1 VNNIKI
7 GNYEINNDSQTLII
21 AEAGINHQGNIKTA
35 LKLVKAAKKSGA
47 DVIKFQTLNP
57 DATVDK
63 KLLPKIYKLYKK
75 YQLSKKDHKELLKAC
90 LSEDILF
97 ISTVYEEGGAD
108 FLESMGVTSFKV
120 SSYDLTN
127 IPLLVHVAKK
137 RLPIILSTGLSNI
150 VEIEKAV
157 SAIKN
162 AGNDSII
169 LLHCVSYYPAPI
181 ESINLN
187 AIETLKNSFNLIT
200 GYSDHT
206 MGYLVPIIAV
216 AKGAKVIE
224 KHFTLDNKLDGPD
237 HKLSLNPEV
246 FKKMVGN
253 IRLEEKTFGNGE
265 KIAQEIENNEVF
277 WGRKG
282 YYVKKN
288 IKKGEEITF
297 DKLIALKPARG
308 ISPQY
313 YRWII
318 GKKASKYLKA
328 SNPLKWDDLIA

>member
-1 VNNIKI
+1 MNSIKI
-7 GNYEINNDSQTLII
+7 GNYEINNNSQTLII
-21 AEAGINHQGNIKTA
+21 AEAGINHQGNIRTA

-57 DATVDK
+57 DAMVDK
-63 KLLPKIYKLYKK
+63 KLLPEAYKLYKRC
-75 YQLSKKDHKELLKAC
+75 QLSKKDHKELLNAC

-97 ISTVYEEGGAD
+97 ISTVFEEGGAD
-108 FLESMGVTSFKV
+108 FLESMGVRSFKI

-127 IPLLVHVAKK
+127 IPLLVHIAKK

-150 VEIEKAV
+150 VEIEKTV

-162 AGNDSII
+162 AGNDNII
-169 LLHCVSYYPAPI
+169 LLHCVSCYPAPI

-187 AIETLKNSFNLIT
+187 AIGTLKNRFNLIT

-206 MGYLVPIIAV
+206 IGYLVPIIAV

-224 KHFTLDNKLDGPD
+224 KHFTLDNNLDGPD
-237 HKLSLNPEV
+237 HRLSLNPEV
-246 FKKMVGN
+246 FKKMVDN

-265 KIAQEIENNEVF
+265 KIAQEIENNEIF

-282 YYVKKN
+282 YYVRNN
-288 IKKGEEITF
+288 IRKGEEITL
-297 DKLIALKPARG
+297 DKLIALKPASG

-318 GKKASKYLKA
+318 GKKALRYLKA
-328 SNPLKWDDLIA
+328 SNPLKWEDLIA